1 MFGII
6 GGMGSF
12 AGLRMLEYAM
22 KLAVQNGA
30 DSDAEFPKVLYY
42 NLPAKGIDTKGVSD
56 GKLLYT
62 QLMSTVS
69 QLETAGCSTIIIG
82 CCSAHVLH
90 SKIQGN
96 SSARILNM
104 VELACHEAAPYETVG
119 ILCSE
124 TSKRCGIFDDYL
136 TGFSAKSL
144 HVSDDE
150 QIIVNSIIQRCIL
163 FQQGLADTSRLQ
175 SLCDSLQ
182 SRGAKSILLG
192 CTELGLSY
200 DINHIITLPVIE
212 AGFVAIEEAM
222 RG

>member
-12 AGLRMLEYAM
+12 AGLRMLQYAM
-22 KLAVQNGA
+22 KLAIQNGA
-30 DSDAEFPKVLYY
+30 DCDDEFPKVIYY

-56 GKLLYT
+56 GKMLYS
-62 QLMSTVS
+62 QIMSAVS

-82 CCSAHVLH
+82 CCSAHVFH
-90 SKIQGN
+90 SKVQGN
-96 SSARILNM
+96 SSARIINM

-124 TSKRCGIFDDYL
+124 TSKQCGLFDNYL
-136 TGFSAKSL
+136 TAFGAKYL
-144 HVSDDE
+144 HVSSKE
-150 QIIVNSIIQRCIL
+150 QTSVNSIIHRCL
-163 FQQGLADTSRLQ
+163 LYQQGPTDTAALQ
-175 SLCDSLQ
+175 CLCDSLQ

-192 CTELGLSY
+192 CTELGISY
-200 DINHIITLPVIE
+200 DINHVITLPIIE
-212 AGFVAIEEAM
+212 AGFVAVEEAM